1 MLPSVVPVIA
11 AATLTQLYWVT
22 HNLSGSMDGGCLS
35 DSIYCSYY
43 ISIIIDTLVVL
54 LLYASVSAI
63 PLLKR
68 CPHIRFAVGGLW
80 LAGLWFC
87 ADMEI
92 WNAYEG
98 SWSTY
103 SFTETLHSVLQLA
116 ATPIAIT
123 IVPTLLLLY
132 RLQFRAA

>member
-103 SFTETLHSVLQLA
+103 DFIETIHTVWQLV
-116 ATPIAIT
+116 T
-123 IVPTLLLLY
+123 IPFLVTTLLTLLLLY
-132 RLQFRAA
+132 RLRFQAT

>member
-68 CPHIRFAVGGLW
+68 CPHNRFAVGGLW
-80 LAGLWFC
+80 LSVLFFC
-87 ADMEI
+87 SDMEI
-92 WNAYEG
+92 LNAYEVI
-98 SWSTY
+98 WSKY
-103 SFTETLHSVLQLA
+103 SFT
-116 ATPIAIT
+116 
-123 IVPTLLLLY
+123 
-132 RLQFRAA
+132 

>member
-92 WNAYEG
+92 W
-98 SWSTY
+98 STY
-103 SFTETLHSVLQLA
+103 SCTETLHSVWQLA

>member
-22 HNLSGSMDGGCLS
+22 HNLSESMDGGCLS

-103 SFTETLHSVLQLA
+103 SFTETLHSVWLLA